1 MPTIDSDA
9 HVVETEHTWDFME
22 RADQK
27 YRPLIVR
34 PRGEGG
40 GEYWFIDG
48 KIRGLVRIVMTA
60 RELAEVSER
69 TGRDMQTPR
78 ETREMENVPAR
89 LKHMDELGIDV
100 QVLYPTIFIEQITD
114 KVEWEIAIA
123 KGYNR
128 WLADIYRQGQGR
140 LRWICVLPLL
150 DMSASIEELK
160 FCQQHGAC
168 GVFMR
173 GLEGQRLITDPY
185 FYPLYEKI
193 SALNL
198 AVGVH
203 VGNGNPK

>member
-40 GEYWFIDG
+40 AEYWFIDG

-60 RELAEVSER
+60 RQLAEVSER

-100 QVLYPTIFIEQITD
+100 QVLYPTIFIEQITTRLSG
-114 KVEWEIAIA
+114 KSPFPRAITVGWPTFIA
-123 KGYNR
+123 KGR
-128 WLADIYRQGQGR
+128 GGSDGFASCRC
-140 LRWICVLPLL
+140 WI
-150 DMSASIEELK
+150 
-160 FCQQHGAC
+160 
-168 GVFMR
+168 
-173 GLEGQRLITDPY
+173 
-185 FYPLYEKI
+185 
-193 SALNL
+193 
-198 AVGVH
+198 
-203 VGNGNPK
+203 